1 MDGQSLQIAMDQC
14 LNEFMHVAC
23 MSPAVV
29 CCRCSPTQ
37 KARVV
42 EAIRVFTNKITLA
55 IGDGGNDVAMICA
68 ANVGVGIVG
77 KEGK

>member
-1 MDGQSLQIAMDQC
+1 
-14 LNEFMHVAC
+14 MHVSCLAP
-23 MSPAVV
+23 SVI

-37 KARVV
+37 KAQVT
-42 EAIRVFTNKITLA
+42 ESIRNFSKKIILA